1 MKKLLSSLFCMLVI
15 TVFSYAGTII
25 DVTNFGA
32 RPDSGQDAMTAVR
45 KAIAACKG
53 KSDPVLFFPK
63 GRYDFF
69 PKTSPIGLEIKGL
82 KNIVV
87 EGNGSEIV
95 YHGTMKVALIDNCEQ
110 VTIRNLSVDWDRP
123 FLSQGEIVKV
133 SSSYIDVRF
142 DKQQYPYVIE
152 KNKLLFVGENWK
164 YPVLTYFTNLY
175 EKKSREF
182 MYNTW
187 DAPLGDIFEKKAVER
202 KKGIVRF
209 YGSVPMKPAK
219 GSIIAMRSMKDYL
232 FGFDVENSRNVT
244 FQNIRV
250 YHCMS
255 HAFFGKHTENITL
268 DNAFAEARKEKGRV
282 FSSACDAA
290 HFMNCKGLIKVVNC
304 APTGNG
310 DDFLNVHG
318 RYFQILR
325 LVDKKT
331 VEVKST
337 DVEILKDEDMWI
349 VDKNTM
355 KRGTVL
361 HVSSVTSNTGNKDN
375 ASFRVIFDKAI
386 PSTLKVGDCLESKT
400 WTAAVEVRNCRML
413 KTNRGHGVLV
423 ATPQNVVIED
433 NYFNTVGAAIK
444 MAGDMSFWF
453 ESGSNGNV
461 TIRNNVFE
469 NCLTSG
475 QAPRNV
481 GKWGNAVI
489 TMMPSLEPTNSQTA
503 TFHNNIIIENNTFKV
518 FDAPILYAR
527 SVGSIRFTGNRIQQT
542 SAYQPYTWQRTA
554 FLLDGCKNVSI
565 EGNIWD
571 EKFTA
576 RKVQVQ
582 HMNVSDVS
590 CSDQRFGIQR

>member
-1 MKKLLSSLFCMLVI
+1 M
-15 TVFSYAGTII
+15 
-25 DVTNFGA
+25 
-32 RPDSGQDAMTAVR
+32 
-45 KAIAACKG
+45 
-53 KSDPVLFFPK
+53 
-63 GRYDFF
+63 
-69 PKTSPIGLEIKGL
+69 
-82 KNIVV
+82 
-87 EGNGSEIV
+87 
-95 YHGTMKVALIDNCEQ
+95 
-110 VTIRNLSVDWDRP
+110 
-123 FLSQGEIVKV
+123 
-133 SSSYIDVRF
+133 
-142 DKQQYPYVIE
+142 IE

-268 DNAFAEARKEKGRV
+268 DN
-282 FSSACDAA
+282 
-290 HFMNCKGLIKVVNC
+290 
-304 APTGNG
+304 G

-386 PSTLKVGDCLESKT
+386 PSTLNVGDCLESKT

-413 KTNRGHGVLV
+413 KTNPSKWLV
-423 ATPQNVVIED
+423 ICLSGLNLVP
-433 NYFNTVGAAIK
+433 
-444 MAGDMSFWF
+444 MAM
-453 ESGSNGNV
+453 
-461 TIRNNVFE
+461 
-469 NCLTSG
+469 
-475 QAPRNV
+475 
-481 GKWGNAVI
+481 
-489 TMMPSLEPTNSQTA
+489 
-503 TFHNNIIIENNTFKV
+503 
-518 FDAPILYAR
+518 
-527 SVGSIRFTGNRIQQT
+527 
-542 SAYQPYTWQRTA
+542 
-554 FLLDGCKNVSI
+554 
-565 EGNIWD
+565 
-571 EKFTA
+571 
-576 RKVQVQ
+576 
-582 HMNVSDVS
+582 
-590 CSDQRFGIQR
+590 